1 MRAWECPCGWV
12 NSPSDVSCPLCSGPR
27 LHGTP
32 IGVPPAAQHSPPP
45 EALRPSSVTAPVVA
59 VLIILR
65 TGLNIIGVSAFT
77 FDLITG
83 LAILASMIANV
94 QVARLRNLGRL
105 Q

>member
-1 MRAWECPCGWV
+1 MFLAVAGRGDRRHV
-12 NSPSDVSCPLCSGPR
+12 
-27 LHGTP
+27 
-32 IGVPPAAQHSPPP
+32 
-45 EALRPSSVTAPVVA
+45 ALRRRRHRDRRFIGVA

-77 FDLITG
+77 FDLIIG
-83 LAILASMIANV
+83 IAILASMIANV

>member
-1 MRAWECPCGWV
+1 MIG
-12 NSPSDVSCPLCSGPR
+12 
-27 LHGTP
+27 GTSLFGGVGTV
-32 IGVPPAAQHSPPP
+32 IGSFIG
-45 EALRPSSVTAPVVA
+45 VA

-65 TGLNIIGVSAFT
+65 TGLTIIGVSAFT

-83 LAILASMIANV
+83 LAILAAMIVNV